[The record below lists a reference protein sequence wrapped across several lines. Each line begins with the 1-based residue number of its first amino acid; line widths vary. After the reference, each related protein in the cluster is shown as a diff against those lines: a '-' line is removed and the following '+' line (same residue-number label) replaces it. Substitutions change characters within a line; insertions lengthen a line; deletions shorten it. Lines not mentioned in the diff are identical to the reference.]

1 MSIYSDL
8 ISAYE
13 KAAETLAGKV
23 IDEPYNFHQIAG
35 LITTGLLKT
44 EGLSGAIIE
53 TAAKQYKEKK
63 EYSAHTIARFLHIE
77 TSYIYEI
84 SGKDEGIDLSTAFSF
99 FSDLYGQKVEM
110 DIAQNVEGLVYRGET
125 SEQIRIK
132 SDQMRKDSG
141 LVVRNAG
148 SDGKDEFEQD
158 LQNAIE
164 GRVINYPIKPPIVAM
179 RKIIRHH
186 EPGEYIVIGG
196 RTGMGKSFIGL
207 NYIYSASKENIP
219 SCYINLENTPKNIQ
233 KRVWQMHTGI
243 KYEHDMSLLSD
254 DMTNKA
260 MQGWEDVKKMP
271 FKSHHT
277 GRSVQTILNTI
288 RQDYYERGIQL
299 AVIDYIQLMK
309 DNTLKGSRA
318 DQIQE
323 ISAEVR
329 ALCLDLKIPL
339 IALAQIGREAEK
351 SASKRPAL
359 SDLKGSGGLEEDA
372 ATVLLLFR
380 PSYYDIET
388 DESGNIYAE
397 NYADIYIAKG
407 RDVGTGL
414 IECRFDPVR
423 GFHDK
428 SETTPSFTEPVPFKI
443 PDNLKRYDREYVPF

>member
-35 LITTGLLKT
+35 LITNGLLKT
-44 EGLSGAIIE
+44 EGLSGSIIE

-77 TSYIYEI
+77 TSYIYDLAN
-84 SGKDEGIDLSTAFSF
+84 KDEGIDLSTAFSF

-132 SDQMRKDSG
+132 SDQMRKESG

-179 RKIIRHH
+179 RKIVRHH

-207 NYIYSASKENIP
+207 NYMYSAS
-219 SCYINLENTPKNIQ
+219 
-233 KRVWQMHTGI
+233 
-243 KYEHDMSLLSD
+243 
-254 DMTNKA
+254 
-260 MQGWEDVKKMP
+260 
-271 FKSHHT
+271 
-277 GRSVQTILNTI
+277 
-288 RQDYYERGIQL
+288 
-299 AVIDYIQLMK
+299 
-309 DNTLKGSRA
+309 
-318 DQIQE
+318 
-323 ISAEVR
+323 
-329 ALCLDLKIPL
+329 
-339 IALAQIGREAEK
+339 
-351 SASKRPAL
+351 
-359 SDLKGSGGLEEDA
+359 
-372 ATVLLLFR
+372 
-380 PSYYDIET
+380 
-388 DESGNIYAE
+388 
-397 NYADIYIAKG
+397 
-407 RDVGTGL
+407 
-414 IECRFDPVR
+414 
-423 GFHDK
+423 
-428 SETTPSFTEPVPFKI
+428 
-443 PDNLKRYDREYVPF
+443 